1 MNHARSLLPRAA
13 VAALFAAAVVGA
25 AHAKA
30 PAQSLGIE
38 LQDSTTDPKIAQMRI
53 VLDHSTL
60 HPGRVTLHAVNQ
72 SKSLVHEVVIARDDG
87 GKALPFDAK
96 RDRVVE
102 RRVQRIGEIPDLEPG
117 HDGKLTVDLKPGT
130 YMLFC
135 NQPGHYKDGMYAKLV
150 VAR

>member
-1 MNHARSLLPRAA
+1 MNHARSLLHATA
-13 VAALFAAAVVGA
+13 VAGLFAAVVGA

-30 PAQSLGIE
+30 PAQSLAVE
-38 LQDSTTDPKIAQMRI
+38 LQDSTTDPKIAQMRM

-60 HPGRVTLHAVNQ
+60 HAGRVTLHAVNQ

-87 GKALPFDAK
+87 GKALPFDSK
-96 RDRVVE
+96 LDRVVE
-102 RRVQRIGEIPDLEPG
+102 RRVHRLGEIADLKPG
-117 HDGKLTVDLKPGT
+117 HSGTLTVDLQPGT

-150 VAR
+150 VER